1 MPIAAIAGA
10 AISALLLILTI
21 LSLLFFLRRQ
31 RSKAKTQLTSSSTTE
46 KDNSSTT
53 LGILH
58 DKPGLDANATFIEL
72 LAIEEEKRATETS
85 GTPIHGQEM
94 DSEETAIKEL
104 SVPEAYELS
113 AEELKELPAR
123 EAVSNELPSPE
134 DREEKPWVPASAI
147 LSRVAKKPP
156 PLDIMSPAET
166 MSPGSIGGGLVS
178 PLSPAGRQGRRFFFP
193 TGRDDGKRHDTF
205 YNP

>member
-1 MPIAAIAGA
+1 
-10 AISALLLILTI
+10 
-21 LSLLFFLRRQ
+21 
-31 RSKAKTQLTSSSTTE
+31 
-46 KDNSSTT
+46 

-134 DREEKPWVPASAI
+134 DREEKPW
-147 LSRVAKKPP
+147 LYGGAKSGRFLARAH
-156 PLDIMSPAET
+156 PL
-166 MSPGSIGGGLVS
+166 
-178 PLSPAGRQGRRFFFP
+178 
-193 TGRDDGKRHDTF
+193 K
-205 YNP
+205 N